1 MIPAMSGMPT
11 VSQDARAAAE
21 PAGDRPESPRGI
33 YVSVLKRAIDAV
45 LAAGLLAAL
54 LPVMAL
60 VWLAVRLVLG
70 APAVHRDVR
79 AGLHGR
85 PIRIAKFRSM
95 RDASGPDGRPLPDGE
110 RLGVFGRLLRRTSL
124 DELPQL
130 ASVVLGDM
138 SLVGP
143 RPLPERYVPRYSAR
157 QATRLLVRPGLTGWA
172 QIHGRNAVAWPERL
186 EYDARYVEML
196 RRPSALLVDLWILVV
211 TAFQVVGQ
219 AFTGRGV
226 TAPGSATMAEFIP
239 ADHRKPS

>member
-1 MIPAMSGMPT
+1 MPSTTRFATDAT
-11 VSQDARAAAE
+11 VTQAADAA
-21 PAGDRPESPRGI
+21 SPRGL
-33 YVSVLKRAIDAV
+33 YASLVKRGADVVVAGVLFV
-45 LAAGLLAAL
+45 VL

-60 VWLAVRLVLG
+60 VWLSVRLVLG
-70 APAVHRDVR
+70 APTLHVDVR
-79 AGLHGR
+79 AGLRGR
-85 PIRIAKFRSM
+85 PIRIPKFRSM
-95 RDASGPDGRPLPDGE
+95 REACGPDGRPLPDAA
-110 RLGVFGRLLRRTSL
+110 RLGAFGRLLRRTSL

-130 ASVVLGDM
+130 ASVVRGDM

-186 EYDARYVEML
+186 EYDAEYVDLL
-196 RRPSALLVDLWILVV
+196 RRPSAPLVDLWILMA

-226 TAPGSATMAEFIP
+226 AAPGSVTMEEFLPDQQP
-239 ADHRKPS
+239 AQP